1 MMNENTTR
9 ESAVCAMKEG
19 NAFLDSRDDEHAL
32 ESVSRASE
40 LYCQLGDRKRQA
52 DALNLTAGI
61 LVRLDRADEAITALS
76 GVIDLLGEE
85 PLSRMR
91 GMALSNRGL
100 ILARQKQYQDALG
113 CFGEA
118 LALYQKGDE
127 PIRVAEQW
135 GNIGTVY
142 RELEQPDHAIKNY
155 QKALAIYREIDNR
168 ERIGDQYTN
177 IAYAHMMKQTF
188 KNALRWYR
196 ESLSYYTIAGCEE
209 KAHST
214 QANIDRIEI
223 QVGIIRPC
231 NC

>member
-32 ESVSRASE
+32 ESFRRAAE
-40 LYCQLGDRKRQA
+40 LYGQLGDRKRQA

-100 ILARQKQYQDALG
+100 ILARQKQYQDALAQRKAAIDAATKARD
-113 CFGEA
+113 A
-118 LALYQKGDE
+118 L
-127 PIRVAEQW
+127 
-135 GNIGTVY
+135 N
-142 RELEQPDHAIKNY
+142 
-155 QKALAIYREIDNR
+155 
-168 ERIGDQYTN
+168 
-177 IAYAHMMKQTF
+177 
-188 KNALRWYR
+188 
-196 ESLSYYTIAGCEE
+196 
-209 KAHST
+209 
-214 QANIDRIEI
+214 DRINVRKQRMKDLKQNI
-223 QVGIIRPC
+223 PRLINQGKIPSNTDMVNMFKSVIR
-231 NC
+231 